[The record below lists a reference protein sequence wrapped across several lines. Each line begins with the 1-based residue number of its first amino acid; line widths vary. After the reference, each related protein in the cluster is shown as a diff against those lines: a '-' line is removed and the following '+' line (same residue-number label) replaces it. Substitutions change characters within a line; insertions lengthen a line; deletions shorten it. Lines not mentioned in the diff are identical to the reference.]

1 MNGDSTVN
9 RFTISVCLMA
19 NVLWQMK
26 DAILRLPV
34 LPGSADALGDVEK
47 INKLSVAYFLCDC

>member
-1 MNGDSTVN
+1 
-9 RFTISVCLMA
+9 MA